1 MSCFNSNYSI
11 VILVNNKEINSKF
24 IVFQIDLFR
33 TYEYFQEDPLDIA
46 MENCL
51 NKLQFLELAEISEK
65 QEDCLAGCM
74 LQEFK
79 MVNKISLD
87 IKSIS
92 PVS

>member
-1 MSCFNSNYSI
+1 MSCFNSNFLI
-11 VILVNNKEINSKF
+11 VTLVNNKEISSKF
-24 IVFQIDLFR
+24 IVFQIDQ
-33 TYEYFQEDPLDIA
+33 FQEDPLDIA
-46 MENCL
+46 IEKCL
-51 NKLQFLELAEISEK
+51 IKLQFLELAEISEK

-92 PVS
+92 PIS